1 MYVCLYVLAYFVC
14 FVHMEVVKKQQHC
27 MLYILLNIV
36 NVKLY
41 NKRELF
47 AKDTVE
53 NSVSAYVF
61 YIVRIA

>member
-1 MYVCLYVLAYFVC
+1 
-14 FVHMEVVKKQQHC
+14 
-27 MLYILLNIV
+27 MLYILLNIIS
-36 NVKLY
+36 VKLY

-53 NSVSAYVF
+53 KSVSAYVF